1 MTQCLFLKE
10 TKLKADESAGQI
22 LKKESRWHT
31 ANFLFQISD
40 TYRVTDWDGETKS
53 WDSSLINQVHCRFSQ
68 WNLLTL

>member
-10 TKLKADESAGQI
+10 TKLKAEESAGQI

-40 TYRVTDWDGETKS
+40 TYRVTNWDGETKS
-53 WDSSLINQVHCRFSQ
+53 
-68 WNLLTL
+68 